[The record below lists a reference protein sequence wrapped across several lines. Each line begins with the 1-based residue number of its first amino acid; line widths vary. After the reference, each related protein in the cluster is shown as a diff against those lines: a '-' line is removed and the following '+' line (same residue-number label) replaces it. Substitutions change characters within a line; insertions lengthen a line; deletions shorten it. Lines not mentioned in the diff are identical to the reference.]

1 MDASRHVGKPL
12 GRDEK
17 RAVPLDASPATIR
30 RLTKDKP
37 KGDIPAGSLLGGV
50 VGTLG
55 GGGGPIASAL
65 MATGGPFLPKSVGL
79 AIQDRKLDSHW
90 HEGLRPE
97 QLEAGRREARRR
109 SAAKAEANRDW

>member
-1 MDASRHVGKPL
+1 MDASRHLGKPL
-12 GRDEK
+12 GREEK

-37 KGDIPAGSLLGGV
+37 NGDIPISSL
-50 VGTLG
+50 LG

-90 HEGLRPE
+90 HEGLSPE

-109 SAAKAEANRDW
+109 SAAKAEANR